1 MPTTLALSAQSTT
14 TGELLAGAA
23 VGRGMAVVVLGGPRP
38 ELRGAAAYYGGPR
51 FGDSVAASLDV
62 ALLEPADDW
71 LAALPERWTRRGIV
85 ATTMGEA
92 RRLRTPA
99 FVKPPSDKSFEAA
112 VYADGTRLPAAV
124 PDATP
129 VLVAEIR
136 TFVVEYRLFVLDG
149 VPHTGSRYATFGRLD
164 PMPLTGDPRAGEVF
178 AFARDLLAEHGAGL
192 PSAVVLDVGL
202 AGTADSAEEHWVVV
216 EPNMAWF
223 SNIYAADPARC
234 LDVIVAAAGP
244 RAALRPADT
253 RFARARPAAPADC
266 GTGVRSPYCLP
277 GEP

>member
-1 MPTTLALSAQSTT
+1 MPATLALSGRSTT
-14 TGELLAGAA
+14 TADLLAEAA
-23 VGRGMAVVVLGGPRP
+23 VARGMAVAVLAGPRP
-38 ELRGAAAYYGGPR
+38 ELRGGAVYYGGPL
-51 FGDSVAASLDV
+51 FADTVAESLDV
-62 ALLEPADDW
+62 ALLEPADGW
-71 LAALPERWTRRGIV
+71 LTALPQRWTRRGIT

-92 RRLRTPA
+92 RRLRVPA

-112 VYADGTRLPAAV
+112 VYADGTRLPAGV

-164 PMPLTGDPRAGEVF
+164 PMPLSDDPKAGEV
-178 AFARDLLAEHGAGL
+178 ASFARDLLAEHGAGL

-202 AGTADSAEEHWVVV
+202 AGTADSAEEHWAVV

-253 RFARARPAAPADC
+253 RFARARPAAAPTD
-266 GTGVRSPYCLP
+266 
-277 GEP
+277 

>member
-1 MPTTLALSAQSTT
+1 MSSILPGTLALSAQSTT
-14 TGELLAGAA
+14 TAELLAEVA
-23 VGRGMAVVVLGGPRP
+23 VARGMAVAVLTGPRP
-38 ELRGAAAYYGGPR
+38 DLRGVAAYYGGPL
-51 FGDSVAASLDV
+51 FGDTVAASLDV
-62 ALLEPADDW
+62 ALLEPADGW
-71 LAALPERWTRRGIV
+71 LTALPERWTRRGIA

-92 RRLRTPA
+92 RRLRVPA

-112 VYADGTRLPAAV
+112 VYTDGTRLPAGV

-164 PMPLTGDPRAGEVF
+164 PMPLIDDPRAGEVF

-244 RAALRPADT
+244 RVALRPTDT
-253 RFARARPAAPADC
+253 RFARARPDTPRPP
-266 GTGVRSPYCLP
+266 TG
-277 GEP
+277 